1 MNPAAAAAQAE
12 LASRV
17 LAKRRLLHFIQRM
30 NPRYKAGWVH
40 EDICRRLE
48 KFSDDVAAEKS
59 PRLMILMPPRH
70 GKSEIASRMFPP
82 WHLGRNPDH
91 EIISCS
97 YNIGLTMTFSRKA
110 KEAIND
116 PAYQGVFPGTQLK
129 GDQQSTEE
137 WGIQDRRGGY
147 VAAGV
152 GGGITGKGAHV
163 LIIDDPIKNAEEA
176 DSADTRE
183 KLWDWYGSTAYTRLA
198 PGGGVLVI
206 QCMTGDTMVLMAD
219 GSEQRLDQVR
229 AGDAV
234 ATFARG
240 RLVTSRVVAQRSSGY
255 DQVLKITTSSG
266 KIARS
271 NGRHPFLVETEEGL
285 KWVRAR
291 NLTTDHKIVAAQGS
305 GASGGAFSAQPKAVS
320 CQPSAEGS
328 AQATTASKNGLMG
341 IARRLLIRSRAVLRT
356 LNTGT
361 ASRPRSTTTCTP
373 SKAVSAP
380 CAGWLTVN
388 GHPLTGVTAYAST
401 TATPR
406 VAYGLSYATAAIPLR
421 DTCVPSTLHS
431 PWRLTSDFTAE
442 QVVSVEPDGYEEVFD
457 LQIDRTEN
465 FIANGL
471 VSHNTWWHDDDLAGR
486 LQLAMKNSDDPF
498 TDQFVV
504 IKYPALAEADEYLD
518 NDTDLIAYDR
528 EPANGRLLRRKGE
541 ALHPERY
548 TEDMLRKIKNTI
560 PTRWWSSL
568 YQQNPVPDDGGY
580 FTKDQFRRSMA
591 PSLRK
596 SHVFVAFDFAISEKK
611 INDYTVGFVG
621 LQDENDT
628 IHVVDRERFK
638 SGDSLFIVDAM
649 LNLCNRWHN
658 PSIVLGVE
666 DGQIWRSMEAVF
678 KRRMIERVKEGTL
691 KGYIA
696 IQALKPLTD
705 KLTRARTLQARMQ
718 QGLISFVDK
727 AEWYDS
733 ARLEMLRFPAGV
745 HDDQVDS
752 LAWMAQLA
760 VGRAPPREK
769 SARIA
774 SWKDRLAS
782 GFTSAN
788 SGYLTA

>member
-206 QCMTGDTMVLMAD
+206 Q
-219 GSEQRLDQVR
+219 
-229 AGDAV
+229 
-234 ATFARG
+234 
-240 RLVTSRVVAQRSSGY
+240 
-255 DQVLKITTSSG
+255 
-266 KIARS
+266 
-271 NGRHPFLVETEEGL
+271 
-285 KWVRAR
+285 
-291 NLTTDHKIVAAQGS
+291 
-305 GASGGAFSAQPKAVS
+305 
-320 CQPSAEGS
+320 
-328 AQATTASKNGLMG
+328 
-341 IARRLLIRSRAVLRT
+341 
-356 LNTGT
+356 
-361 ASRPRSTTTCTP
+361 
-373 SKAVSAP
+373 
-380 CAGWLTVN
+380 
-388 GHPLTGVTAYAST
+388 
-401 TATPR
+401 
-406 VAYGLSYATAAIPLR
+406 
-421 DTCVPSTLHS
+421 
-431 PWRLTSDFTAE
+431 
-442 QVVSVEPDGYEEVFD
+442 
-457 LQIDRTEN
+457 
-465 FIANGL
+465 
-471 VSHNTWWHDDDLAGR
+471 TWWHDDDLAGR

-528 EPANGRLLRRKGE
+528 EPANGRLLRKKGE

-733 ARLEMLRFPAGV
+733 ARLELLRFPAGV